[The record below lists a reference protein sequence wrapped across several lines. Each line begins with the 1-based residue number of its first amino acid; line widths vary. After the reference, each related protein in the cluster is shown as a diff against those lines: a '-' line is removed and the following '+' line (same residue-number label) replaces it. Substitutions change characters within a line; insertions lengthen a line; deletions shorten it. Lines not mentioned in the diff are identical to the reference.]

1 MPEDAGT
8 ALLTLTALVGG
19 APATADYGRVVDT
32 LPFTFF
38 DGARPPLIT
47 RISPQGVPLE
57 SHTQVPRSVLVH
69 GPYLPY
75 ISPTSPPHLPHI
87 SATQVPRSVLV
98 HGSNF
103 APDDLGC
110 EIDPTPRPLDP

>member
-69 GPYLPY
+69 G
-75 ISPTSPPHLPHI
+75 
-87 SATQVPRSVLV
+87 
-98 HGSNF
+98 SNF
-103 APDDLGC
+103 APDDLGY
-110 EIDPTPRPLDP
+110 EIVPTPRPLDPRPLDP